1 MIVERPV
8 VRSFKAA
15 FAREAASWVRRG
27 GHAIVWLSPRK
38 ARLVFARPKE
48 GDEEDLGYWSALDLG
63 KSEYTV
69 ATSGAL
75 AGLACISVPH
85 DCYRIVR
92 ERIVRDSIYADPR
105 RKLDLDC
112 LACGACCKDNR
123 VQLGTQDIERF
134 ERAGRGELAKPPY
147 AKREDGTVI
156 LVLRR
161 DKRCKHLGDDNC
173 CGIYVLRPDA
183 CSQFPVGSECCL
195 SAREEELGIV
205 DGARF

>member
-1 MIVERPV
+1 MLISRPV

-38 ARLVFARPKE
+38 ARLVFSRPKD
-48 GDEEDLGYWSALDLG
+48 GDAEDLGTWSALDLG
-63 KSEYTV
+63 RSEYTV
-69 ATSGAL
+69 VTSGAL
-75 AGLACISVPH
+75 AGLASLPVPH

-92 ERIVRDSIYADPR
+92 ERIVRDSVHAGPR

-123 VQLGTQDIERF
+123 VELDESDIERV
-134 ERAGRGELAKPPY
+134 ERGGRPELSRPPY
-147 AKREDGTVI
+147 ARREGGKVI

-161 DKRCKHLGDDNC
+161 DKRCKHLAGDNR
-173 CGIYVLRPDA
+173 CGIYGLRPDA

-195 SAREEELGIV
+195 SSREEELGIV
-205 DGARF
+205 DGAMA